1 MLALEDLLRE
11 REFEQI
17 SVTDIA
23 RRAGVAVG
31 SVYSHFKDKDAFLAV
46 LLSERT
52 NMLEERITSPETRA
66 AMAAA
71 KNLSGLRE
79 AITLASRSCFAQI
92 KQDAHIMRALL
103 TYIRQHPEA
112 LETRDRLARLAFEG
126 VLELIEAYRDEITNA
141 NLTDAVRMVNH
152 FLNMIFLDKVL
163 FVGHPNRNS
172 AAPDDETLIQGVA
185 DMAYAYLTSPN
196 NGAKEPGD

>member
-1 MLALEDLLRE
+1 MFALNELLRE

-31 SVYSHFKDKDAFLAV
+31 SVYSHFRDKDAFLAV

-52 NMLEERITSPETRA
+52 QLLEERITSSETRE
-66 AMAAA
+66 AMAMM
-71 KNLSGLRE
+71 KSLSGLRE
-79 AITLASRSCFAQI
+79 ATMLISRSCFTQI
-92 KQDAHIMRALL
+92 KQDAHIIRALL

-112 LETRDRLARLAFEG
+112 LETRDRLARLTFEG
-126 VLELIEAYRDEITNA
+126 ILELVEAYRDEITHA

-152 FLNMIFLDKVL
+152 FLNMIFLDKAL
-163 FVGHPNRNS
+163 FVDLTNRNS
-172 AAPDDETLIQGVA
+172 VTPDDERLIQGVA
-185 DMAYAYLTSPN
+185 DMAYAYLTLPN
-196 NGAKEPGD
+196 DAAKNSEN